1 MTRSGSLSTVRRSA
15 ARRRSIAAS
24 AVARLAGA
32 SALAVTLACLA
43 APAASAAPGRPA
55 HQPGSSPAATGAAW
69 AVQPTPNPLIPQ
81 GLLNAVSCISP
92 SACIAVG
99 QRRDI
104 AGVEVTLAESWNG
117 AAWSVQ
123 RTPNP
128 PGGSS
133 SALTGVSCTS
143 ATFCIAVGQ
152 ATSVTSSSPLAEVW
166 NGTTWSI
173 QQTPSVTDAQFN
185 AVSCTSPSACTLAG
199 RYYNGTSGQALAER
213 WNGTS
218 WSVQATAPGL
228 SAGDF
233 TAVSCASATACTA
246 VGNRDFS
253 TPLAEAW
260 NGTAWSVHRTPVLR
274 FGGQLSGVSCTSASA
289 CTSVGQDGNSNPV
302 AERWNG
308 SAWSIQATP
317 SVNGQPTVFN
327 SVSCTSPSAC
337 TATGYYLPSAITA
350 PAAEQWNGTTWSV
363 QQVPDPQPRL
373 PSALPGVSCT
383 AASACTAAG
392 YDGGAA
398 VAEAWNGTS
407 WSTQRIT
414 TPPGAATSELDGV
427 SCPAAGA
434 CMAVGE
440 YRANSNGF
448 MVPFAETWNGTSWST
463 LRIPANPGA
472 PSYGGGSFLTG
483 VSCLSP
489 SACTAVGYF
498 NDTMGGLSTLAE
510 MWNGTSW
517 SIQPTPDA
525 PGASESVLSR
535 VSCTSATACTAV
547 GYSHATA
554 AFARTTLAESW
565 NGTSWSV
572 QQTPLR
578 HTSADHTLDGVSC
591 TSATACTAVGHV
603 GGETLAE
610 RWNGTRWSLQ
620 RTPHADRAHEALFG
634 VSCTSVSACTAVGD
648 GYDGFV
654 AETWKGT
661 SWSIQQA
668 PSPQGFVWG
677 RAGGVSCTSATACTA
692 VVTSFYRTVTEAWNG
707 TSWSLQYPP
716 GPGGSHRI
724 LSDVSCVPAGG
735 CTAVGNANGVTLAD
749 ARP

>member
-1 MTRSGSLSTVRRSA
+1 MADGGSIVRGRRFTARRS
-15 ARRRSIAAS
+15 R
-24 AVARLAGA
+24 AGA
-32 SALAVTLACLA
+32 AAVTAGTAAVVLALGGVTTPAGA
-43 APAASAAPGRPA
+43 APAPASPVA
-55 HQPGSSPAATGAAW
+55 AATSTW
-69 AVQPTPNPLIPQ
+69 AIQPTPNPLIPQ

-99 QRRDI
+99 VRRDI
-104 AGVEVTLAESWNG
+104 AGAEVTLAESWNG
-117 AAWSVQ
+117 TAWSVQ

-128 PGGSS
+128 PGGLS

-152 ATSVTSSSPLAEVW
+152 ATGGTSSPPLAEVW
-166 NGTTWSI
+166 NGTAWSI
-173 QQTPSVTDAQFN
+173 QQTPSVTDAQFSG
-185 AVSCTSPSACTLAG
+185 VSCTSASACTLVG
-199 RYYNGTSGQALAER
+199 QYYNGTSGQALAER

-228 SAGDF
+228 SAGYF

-260 NGTAWSVHRTPVLR
+260 NGTAWSVQRTPVLR

-289 CTSVGQDGNSNPV
+289 CTAVGHDGNSNPV

-317 SVNGQPTVFN
+317 SVRGLPTVFE

-337 TATGYYLPSAITA
+337 TATGHYLPSAITA

-373 PSALPGVSCT
+373 PSDLLGVSCT
-383 AASACTAAG
+383 VASACTAAG
-392 YDGGAA
+392 YDGAA
-398 VAEAWNGTS
+398 LAEAWNGTS

-427 SCPAAGA
+427 SCPAIGA
-434 CMAVGE
+434 CVAVGE
-440 YRANSNGF
+440 YRGNGNGF
-448 MVPFAETWNGTSWST
+448 MVPFAERWNGTSWSL

-472 PSYGGGSFLTG
+472 SPFDNGSFLTG
-483 VSCLSP
+483 VSCISL

-498 NDTMGGLSTLAE
+498 YDTVGGLSTLAE
-510 MWNGTSW
+510 VWNGTSW

-547 GYSHATA
+547 GYSHATGD
-554 AFARTTLAESW
+554 FAPRTTLAEAW
-565 NGTSWSV
+565 NGTTWSI

-578 HTSADHTLDGVSC
+578 HTAADHTLDGVSC

-620 RTPHADRAHEALFG
+620 RTPHADRGHEALFG
-634 VSCTSVSACTAVGD
+634 VSCTSASACTAVGAA
-648 GYDGFV
+648 YDGVV
-654 AETWKGT
+654 AETWNGT

-668 PSPQGFVWG
+668 PGPPGFVWG
-677 RAGGVSCTSATACTA
+677 RAGSLSCTSASACTA
-692 VVTSFYRTVTEAWNG
+692 VVSSFYRTVTVAWNG
-707 TSWSLQYPP
+707 TSWSLEHPP
-716 GPGGSHRI
+716 APGGAHRI
-724 LSDVSCVPAGG
+724 LGDVSCAPGGG
-735 CTAVGNANGVTLAD
+735 CTAVGHSGGITLAD
-749 ARP
+749 AKP